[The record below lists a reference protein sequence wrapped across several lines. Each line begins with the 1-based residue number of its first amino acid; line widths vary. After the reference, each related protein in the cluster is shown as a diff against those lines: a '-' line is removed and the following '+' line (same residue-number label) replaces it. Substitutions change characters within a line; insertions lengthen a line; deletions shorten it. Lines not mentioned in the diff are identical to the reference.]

1 LRFPAY
7 AIEDIPK
14 RFDYRNY
21 SGVVIILMGLGLI
34 IEISPPLLRWA
45 RLQERSLGVF
55 GRA

>member
-14 RFDYRNY
+14 RFDYRTY

-45 RLQERSLGVF
+45 RLQERSLGF